1 MIGPRLTLD
10 DLERIAWTHGG
21 TIEPRPGGRYVLV
34 GALLDGRRVTL
45 GPVSA

>member
-10 DLERIAWTHGG
+10 DLEALAFTHGG
-21 TIEPRPGGRYVLV
+21 TIEPRSGGRYVLV
-34 GALLDGRRVTL
+34 GALFDGRRVTL